1 MVRSGF
7 GSEARAEVRVR
18 RLLLTLMLAVACT
31 LLSLFANRVVYRL
44 TEPCSPG
51 ATCAAPVRE
60 AGWPLAFSLQA
71 VAGQEE
77 ATARVD
83 PAQLGWQTAP
93 FAVNVLLYGL
103 LLLLLGRMLP
113 SQKRTEAR
121 FS

>member
-1 MVRSGF
+1 MK
-7 GSEARAEVRVR
+7 VR

-31 LLSLFANRVVYRL
+31 LLSLFASRVVYRL
-44 TEPCSPG
+44 TEPCPPG

-71 VAGQEE
+71 VAGET
-77 ATARVD
+77 TARVD

-103 LLLLLGRMLP
+103 FLLLVGRMLP
-113 SQKRTEAR
+113 SPKRTEAR

>member
-1 MVRSGF
+1 M
-7 GSEARAEVRVR
+7 RVR

-31 LLSLFANRVVYRL
+31 LLSLFASRVVYRL

-103 LLLLLGRMLP
+103 LLLLLGSMLP
-113 SQKRTEAR
+113 SSKRIETR
-121 FS
+121 SP